1 MVSQGSSMGKSKNHL
16 KPLLFVILVFLLI
29 AVIFPSKE
37 KTYDWI
43 FIYYM
48 SYDNDLSVYGQ
59 TILGNLQKGIVNSKI
74 AVVVHADFSD
84 SKGMKRIAL
93 YRTFGKSKRK
103 EIPLKS
109 EDSTDPAELK
119 KYFEWILQNY
129 KAKNYCIVFLD
140 HGGKLN
146 NMCLDQKPFQ
156 DQSKNKQ
163 LATGKWLP
171 ATEAGK
177 ILADFNEKVDGKVR
191 LLFLQQC
198 GRATIQNLYN
208 FTDAAEYIMASPV
221 TVGAP
226 NTYYTKVLKSVA
238 EDPNITGA
246 AIAKTIMQEDEHYT
260 FYTLIEN
267 SELKNLPKRISPVLT
282 SFTQNASLKP
292 PPSCIPIFEFEGE
305 KFYDLFSFLQALSSS
320 NNKTDTK
327 ELQNFLGWCEN
338 YLIVSKSIK
347 NPETANASSY
357 CGLSIYIPTDQNDIG
372 QYDFLPLYRQTKL
385 IKVLYLP
392 VHQ

>member
-1 MVSQGSSMGKSKNHL
+1 MGKSKIHL
-16 KPLLFVILVFLLI
+16 KLLFVLLVFLLI
-29 AVIFPSKE
+29 TVIFLSKE

-48 SYDNDLSVYGQ
+48 SYDNDLSGYGE
-59 TILGNLQKGIVNSKI
+59 TILGNLQKGIVKSKI
-74 AVVVHADFSD
+74 AVVVQADFSD

-109 EDSTDPAELK
+109 EDSADPVELK
-119 KYFEWILQNY
+119 KYLEWILRNY

-146 NMCLDQKPFQ
+146 DMCLDQKPFR
-156 DQSKNKQ
+156 DENKNKQ
-163 LATGKWLP
+163 FLSGKWLP
-171 ATEAGK
+171 ADETGK
-177 ILADFNEKVDGKVR
+177 IVADFNRKADGKVR

-208 FTDAAEYIMASPV
+208 FADAAEYIMASPV

-226 NTYYTKVLKSVA
+226 NTYYTKTLKSVA
-238 EDPNITGA
+238 ADPNITGIT
-246 AIAKTIMQEDEHYT
+246 IAKTIMQEDEHYT

-267 SELKNLPKRISPVLT
+267 SELKNLPERISPVIA

-292 PPSCIPIFEFEGE
+292 PHTCAPIFEFEDE
-305 KFYDLFSFLQALSSS
+305 KFYDLMSYLQALSSA
-320 NNKTDTK
+320 NNETAAK
-327 ELQNFLGWCEN
+327 ELRDFFDWCDN
-338 YLIVSKSIK
+338 NLIVCKAIK
-347 NPETANASSY
+347 KPKTSAMSSY
-357 CGLSIYIPTDQNDIG
+357 CGLSIYTPSDQIDLGRYND
-372 QYDFLPLYRQTKL
+372 LPLYQQTNL
-385 IKVLYLP
+385 IKVLYPLL
-392 VHQ
+392 HQ